1 MAKDFPL
8 VSPLIAAAEVR
19 TRAGRGERQGTY
31 EVTVVARDRPGLLSL
46 IAGAMA
52 VSGMNILSA
61 RAFTTED
68 GVALDL
74 FVVEPAFQGEIDE
87 ERWRRFRTDL
97 RRALEGRVSLDH
109 RIAEKRMHY
118 PPPSADVPIGVTV
131 DNGASDFYTVVE
143 VSAADRIG
151 LLHDLARAFH
161 DLGLDVHL
169 AVVATYGVRV
179 VDAFYVRD
187 LLGEKIVEPE
197 RIAAIEAAITAR
209 LAAAAS

>member
-1 MAKDFPL
+1 
-8 VSPLIAAAEVR
+8 
-19 TRAGRGERQGTY
+19 
-31 EVTVVARDRPGLLSL
+31 VTVVARDRPGLLSL

-131 DNGASDFYTVVE
+131 DNRASDFYTVVE